1 MTTWPCMGADEL
13 AGFMGFRPVAPRPVL
28 FQSDYITRIPS
39 SDLLSELLEFLLH
52 LYEDAVVF
60 P

>member
-1 MTTWPCMGADEL
+1 MGADEL
-13 AGFMGFRPVAPRPVL
+13 ACFMGFRPVAPRPVL